1 MAKNMKNV
9 CVITGTRAEYGLLKP
24 LIEKIN
30 NDTYM
35 NLQLVATGMHLS
47 PEFGLT
53 YQEIEQDGFV
63 IAERNEMLLSSDT
76 PNGITKSVG
85 LGTIGFAD
93 IFTRIAPD
101 MVVILGDR
109 YEALAAATAAM
120 IHRIPIA
127 HIHGGELTEGIID
140 DPIRHAITKMSIL
153 HFTTTEVYKNRVIQL
168 GEHPDRVFNVG
179 ALGVEN
185 IKKQRLMSKKELEK
199 NIGMNLDKPYI
210 MVTFHPVT
218 LESNTVEEQ
227 IVYLLEALDS
237 MEDYQ
242 ILFTKANADMDGRII
257 NQKIDAY
264 VNRNK
269 GRAIAFTSLGMIRY
283 LSALRYCEM
292 VVGNSSSGVIEA
304 PSFHIPTVNIGDRQ
318 KGRVRGKSVVD
329 CNCIPEEIINAMH
342 TAQIMNKN
350 DILRNE
356 DNPYEGK
363 NTSETILSEIKKH
376 LEAGIEIKKCFYDMK
391 RSSYTE
397 KR

>member
-1 MAKNMKNV
+1 MFVPWKGMAKNMKNV

-127 HIHGGELTEGIID
+127 HIHGGELTLGAVD
-140 DPIRHAITKMSIL
+140 DAIRHAITKMSTL
-153 HFTTTEVYKNRVIQL
+153 HFTATEEYKKRVIQL
-168 GEHPDRVFNVG
+168 GETPENVFCVG

-185 IKKQRLMSKKELEK
+185 IRTQNLMDKDELSQ
-199 NIGMNLDKPYI
+199 NIGYSFDIPYVI
-210 MVTFHPVT
+210 VTFHPVT
-218 LESNTVEEQ
+218 LENKTAGEQ
-227 IVYLLEALDS
+227 FENLLAALDQYK
-237 MEDYQ
+237 EYH
-242 ILFTKANADMDGRII
+242 IIFTKANSDTDGRVI
-257 NQKIDAY
+257 NQKIDQY
-264 VNRNK
+264 VERNPD
-269 GRAIAFTSLGMIRY
+269 RAIAFVSLGMIRY
-283 LSALRYCEM
+283 LSALQYCEM
-292 VVGNSSSGVIEA
+292 VIGNSSSGIIEA
-304 PSFHIPTVNIGDRQ
+304 PSFRIPTINIGNRQFGRIRAESVIDCGNRVEDISTAIQEAKRLKTDR
-318 KGRVRGKSVVD
+318 
-329 CNCIPEEIINAMH
+329 
-342 TAQIMNKN
+342 
-350 DILRNE
+350 ILQDME
-356 DNPYEGK
+356 NPYEK
-363 NTSETILSEIKKH
+363 SDTSERIRSEIRNYLLQNKT
-376 LEAGIEIKKCFYDMK
+376 IEKRFYDI
-391 RSSYTE
+391 S
-397 KR
+397 